1 MENPKVFISYS
12 WSNPQHEE
20 WVIKLATELREAGVD
35 VILDKWDLKEGHDAI
50 AFMEKM
56 VTDPEIKKV
65 IIVSDRVYAQKA
77 DSRKGGVG
85 TETQI
90 ISKEIYDKVEQ
101 DKFVVV
107 IAEKDEHGRPYLPTY
122 YKTRIYIDLSEPDR
136 YAENFE
142 RLLRWIYNKPP
153 YKKPELGNPPSF
165 LSESEQISLGTTV
178 SFRRAIDAIKNGKS
192 YSYGALDE
200 YLETFTKNLE
210 KFRIKDH
217 EGEFDEAVIK
227 NIEAFLPY
235 RNEFIQLLLTIA
247 RYDSRE
253 EFIECLHRFFES
265 LIPYMFP
272 ELLRPKGV
280 TGWREWDVDN
290 FRFIIHELFLYAIAI
305 LIKLERFQQAA
316 MLLSQRYYVSHYSE
330 YRLDPMESF
339 CIFMNPM
346 KSLNFRNKRLN
357 LNYLSLR
364 AKLLKERCQA
374 TGIDFKHIMQADFVL
389 FIRADLYSEGPFDR
403 WWPETLLYLVRF
415 PGPLE
420 IFARAESKRY
430 FEKIKC
436 LFDIDSPDDFKQLL
450 EEYKQGKRKLPR
462 WGTDSFV
469 PALLLNIEKLATKP

>member
-12 WSNPQHEE
+12 WSNPQHEK
-20 WVIKLATELREAGVD
+20 WVINLATELRQAGVD
-35 VILDKWDLKEGHDAI
+35 VIFDKWDLKEGHDAI

-90 ISKEIYDKVEQ
+90 ISKEIYDKVKQ

-107 IAEKDEHGRPYLPTY
+107 IAEKDENGKPYLPTY
-122 YKTRIYIDLSEPDR
+122 YKSRIYIDLSEPDS
-136 YAENFE
+136 YTENFE
-142 RLLRWIYNKPP
+142 RLLRWIYDKPL
-153 YKKPELGNPPSF
+153 YKKPELGKLPSF
-165 LSESEQISLGTTV
+165 LSEGEQISLGTTV
-178 SFRRAIDAIKNGKS
+178 SFKRAIDAIKNGKS
-192 YSYGALDE
+192 YSYGALDG

-210 KFRIKDH
+210 KFRIKDY

-235 RNEFIQLLLTIA
+235 RNEFIQLLSTIA

-253 EFIECLHRFFES
+253 EFIERLHRFFES
-265 LIPYMFP
+265 LIPYMFRP
-272 ELLRPKGV
+272 EGV
-280 TGWREWDVDN
+280 TSWRERDFDN
-290 FRFIIHELFLYAIAI
+290 FRFIIHELFLYAVAI

-316 MLLSQRYYVSHYSE
+316 MLLSQRYYVPGNFNYGRDVMVSFSIFRQYTESLE
-330 YRLDPMESF
+330 Y
-339 CIFMNPM
+339 
-346 KSLNFRNKRLN
+346 RNKRLK
-357 LNYLSLR
+357 LRRLSLR
-364 AKLLKERCQA
+364 ADLLKKRCQT
-374 TGIDFKHIMQADFVL
+374 TGIDFRYLMQADFVL
-389 FIRADLYSEGPFDR
+389 FIRGELYSEGLFDK
-403 WWPETLLYLVRF
+403 WWPETLLYLGRF
-415 PGPLE
+415 SGPFE

-430 FEKIKC
+430 FEKMKC
-436 LFDIDSPDDFKQLL
+436 LFDVQSPDDFKPLL

-462 WGTDSFV
+462 WEFNSFN